1 MIRVENGQGTQ
12 DDLQVLSEAATHMA
26 GRTICALAD
35 GAAAPVLSMLKH
47 FPEEVRARLLEK
59 AA

>member
-1 MIRVENGQGTQ
+1 
-12 DDLQVLSEAATHMA
+12 MA

-35 GAAAPVLSMLKH
+35 GAAAPILSMLKH
-47 FPEEVRARLLEK
+47 FPEEVRARALGK

>member
-1 MIRVENGQGTQ
+1 MNRVESGQACE
-12 DDLQVLSEAATHMA
+12 DYLRVLNDAAEHMA

-35 GAAAPVLSMLKH
+35 GAAAPILSLLKH
-47 FPEEVRARLLEK
+47 FPDEVRARLMGK

>member
-1 MIRVENGQGTQ
+1 
-12 DDLQVLSEAATHMA
+12 MA

-35 GAAAPVLSMLKH
+35 GAAAPILSMLKY
-47 FPEEVRARLLEK
+47 FPEEVRARLVEK